1 MLFKKLAQKMET
13 RIEPVL
19 TSEETRLL
27 SPLWTELFFPIAL
40 R

>member
-1 MLFKKLAQKMET
+1 MPFKKLAQKMEA

-19 TSEETRLL
+19 TSEEIRLL
-27 SPLWTELFFPIAL
+27 SPLLTELFFPIGL